1 MSFIDMRTVIFI
13 MLTTNIICTLVL
25 ILLWLQNRRHFAGT
39 GLWAA
44 DFVFQV
50 LGLLLII
57 LRNAIP
63 DLFSIVLG
71 NTLAIAGALLGY
83 MGLERFVGKK
93 GTQVHNYLLLAIF
106 PLVHA
111 YFTFVQPSLAM
122 RTLNVAS
129 ALLILCFQ
137 CMWLLLHRIEPAMR
151 PLTRG
156 VGIVFGIYCLV
167 NLARIVAFFTVPN
180 VQNDFFSPDVSD
192 KFALVFYQILF
203 VLLTYGLMLMVN
215 KRLLMEV
222 RSQEEK
228 FSKAFHLSP
237 YAISLTRLS
246 DGRIF
251 EVNDFFT
258 RITGY
263 SVEEIMGKTTIDLN
277 LWSHDEDRNE
287 IVRELTS
294 KGSASMREVQF
305 KKKSGDVTTVLLS
318 AELIDINGLP
328 CILSSIADITDRKI
342 QEQERERLIKEL
354 QGALSEVKTLSG
366 LLPICAS
373 CKKIRDD
380 SGYWN
385 QLETYISRHSSA
397 EFSHGICPECAR
409 KLYPELFKEE

>member
-25 ILLWLQNRRHFAGT
+25 VLLWLQNRRHFAGT

-44 DFVFQV
+44 DFAFKTI
-50 LGLLLII
+50 GLLLIV
-57 LRNAIP
+57 LRDSIP
-63 DLFSIVLG
+63 DSLSIILG
-71 NTLAIAGALLGY
+71 NTMVIAGPLLGY

-93 GTQVHNYLLLAIF
+93 GTQVHNYLLLAMF

-122 RTLNVAS
+122 RTLNVAT
-129 ALLILCFQ
+129 ALLLLCFQ
-137 CMWLLLHRIEPAMR
+137 CMWLLLHRVEPAMR
-151 PLTRG
+151 PLTRIT
-156 VGIVFGIYCLV
+156 GIVFSAGCLV
-167 NLARIVAFFTVPN
+167 NIARIVAFFIVPN

-203 VLLTYGLMLMVN
+203 VLLTYSLMLMVN
-215 KRLLMEV
+215 KRLLMEI

-228 FSKAFHLSP
+228 FSKAFHSSP
-237 YAISLTRLS
+237 YAISLTSLS
-246 DGRIF
+246 DGRYF
-251 EVNDFFT
+251 EVNDFFAG
-258 RITGY
+258 ITGY
-263 SVEEIMGKTTIDLN
+263 APEEVIGKTTIDLH
-277 LWSHDEDRNE
+277 LWDHDEDRDD
-287 IVRELTS
+287 IITELTE
-294 KGSASMREVQF
+294 KGSVPMREVRF
-305 KKKSGDVTTVLLS
+305 KKKSGEIVTGLLS
-318 AELIDINGLP
+318 AELININGLP
-328 CILSSIADITDRKI
+328 CMLSSIADITDRKL
-342 QEQERERLIKEL
+342 QEVERERLIEEL
-354 QGALSEVKTLSG
+354 QKALSEVRTLSG

-409 KLYPELFKEE
+409 KLYPELFKE